1 MAKGDLIRAVRAATR
16 RRNLAYRTEKTYCA
30 WIERYVRFHDMA
42 HPKSLDESHVGAFLT
57 HLAVSGGV
65 AASTQNQALHALH
78 FLYARVLE
86 RPLQDVPT
94 IVRAKES
101 SRVPVVLSRPEIT
114 RVLVLL
120 EDPYRTL
127 AAVMYGSG
135 LRLME
140 ALRLRV
146 KDLEFDHGAI
156 VVRGGKG
163 GHDRVVTLP
172 AEMQPVL
179 RFHVRRTLALHT
191 ADLAAGLGRVELP
204 AALTRKYPNAA
215 REPGWQYVFPSASL
229 SRRPRDG
236 ATGRHHVH
244 EQSMQRRMK
253 AAVRAAGVMKPA
265 SCHTLRHSF
274 ATHLLENGAD
284 IRTVQEQLGHSDV
297 RTTQIYTHVIGRGG
311 RGVRSPLADL
321 AAAIAG
327 LAPNPGDPPA
337 PPPAPPFAL
346 PFASPSAPFSVPA
359 SVPSPALPSA
369 PFTASLAG
377 GAERASDEPGTT
389 VFGIDRSA
397 FPPDDPNPT

>member
-1 MAKGDLIRAVRAATR
+1 MLG
-16 RRNLAYRTEKTYCA
+16 
-30 WIERYVRFHDMA
+30 
-42 HPKSLDESHVGAFLT
+42 
-57 HLAVSGGV
+57 
-65 AASTQNQALHALH
+65 
-78 FLYARVLE
+78 
-86 RPLQDVPT
+86 RPLEDVPA
-94 IVRAKES
+94 IVRARES
-101 SRVPVVLSRPEIT
+101 SRVPVVLSRPEVSK
-114 RVLVLL
+114 VLMLL

-156 VVRGGKG
+156 VVRSGKG

-172 AEMQPVL
+172 AEMLPVL
-179 RFHVRRTLALHT
+179 RFHVRRALALHA

-204 AALTRKYPNAA
+204 TALARKYPNAA

-229 SRRPRDG
+229 SRHPRSG

-327 LAPNPGDPPA
+327 PA
-337 PPPAPPFAL
+337 PSAEDPSTPLPTAIVGDTDRTADGPKRTAPE
-346 PFASPSAPFSVPA
+346 V
-359 SVPSPALPSA
+359 
-369 PFTASLAG
+369 
-377 GAERASDEPGTT
+377 
-389 VFGIDRSA
+389 DRVVRRHRRS
-397 FPPDDPNPT
+397 